1 MTTTHRNRDSI
12 TEFKAGHY
20 TMVKELYEEHY
31 AALLD
36 FASQLVINKEEA
48 HQIIQETFIR
58 LLGMRDKFNTL
69 VDIKAFL
76 YITVRNICLAYIR
89 ADKESEP
96 GSDAAWYDLA
106 LIATTRFES
115 PAIREK
121 VLRQM
126 HELVLEL
133 PAPEQIVFRLLFYDR
148 LSIQQAAE
156 ESGLTAVMVTQRR
169 ISAIRLLRE
178 QLIISD
184 LFSIPLFIYF
194 VAVFCGKESF

>member
-1 MTTTHRNRDSI
+1 MTTTPRSRDSI
-12 TEFKAGHY
+12 AEFKAGHY
-20 TMVKELYEEHY
+20 TMVKEFYEEHY

-36 FASQLVINKEEA
+36 FACQLILNKEEA
-48 HQIIQETFIR
+48 HQIVQETFIR

-89 ADKESEP
+89 ADKENEP
-96 GSDAAWYDLA
+96 GGDAAWYDLA

-115 PAIREK
+115 AAIREK

-148 LSIQQAAE
+148 FSVQQAAE
-156 ESGLTAVMVTQRR
+156 ESGLTVVMVTQRR

-178 QLIISD
+178 RLIIAD

-194 VAVFCGKESF
+194 VAVFCGANN

>member
-1 MTTTHRNRDSI
+1 MTTTPRNRDSI
-12 TEFKAGHY
+12 TEFQAGHY
-20 TMVKELYEEHY
+20 IMVKELYEEHY

-58 LLGMRDKFNTL
+58 LMGMRKRFNTL

-89 ADKESEP
+89 ADIENEP
-96 GSDAAWYDLA
+96 GGDAAWYDLS
-106 LIATTRFES
+106 LIATTRFEAAAS
-115 PAIREK
+115 REK
-121 VLRQM
+121 VLRQI
-126 HELVLEL
+126 HEQVLEL

-148 LSIQQAAE
+148 LSIQEAAE
-156 ESGLTAVMVTQRR
+156 ESGLTVVMITQRR
-169 ISAIRLLRE
+169 ISAIRLLRKN
-178 QLIISD
+178 LIISD

-194 VAVFCGKESF
+194 VAVFCGEKSL